1 MSQGKET
8 PRQKMIGMMYL
19 VLMAML
25 ALNVSKDV
33 LNAFVLVD
41 EGLTSTTGNFAKK
54 NDVYYQ
60 EFDRA
65 AAENPVKAGP
75 WQVKALEVKRRA
87 DELHQYLQDLKYM
100 IVIKSEGEDTH
111 AIHEGNIHGG
121 LILGKDNVNLAAEI
135 MIGADGGGRAND
147 LKMAIG
153 GFREHLIS
161 IISEENETIRTSIES
176 NLATEERMVLSHG
189 KEEKQSWEISHF
201 DQMPLIAVITLMSK
215 MQNDVRNSESE
226 TLNYLYSQI
235 DAGSFKF
242 NLIEPVIIPKSN
254 HVIQGNDFEASVF
267 MAAFDTTQE
276 PIVYIGAYDSTVSDD
291 GIVEYKMIG
300 TLGTDFDT
308 IPVTGGKG
316 VYKIRGS
323 SLGEEKWG
331 GIIALKRM
339 DGSYTN
345 KPFSSSYTVAPPALV
360 VSPTEMNVFY
370 NGIDNPVEI
379 SVPGYPANAIRASI
393 NNGRMPGSGTR
404 WTASPNR
411 LGTAKVSVS
420 VMIDGVSRSM
430 GTKEFRVEPVP
441 PPRATLG
448 GRIGGTLRR
457 SEVLSELGLK
467 AQMPEYFKFGG
478 VSFQITS
485 YEFEVI
491 VQNLTAR
498 EIVTGANFTPAVRDY
513 LRNVRAGSNTYFTN
527 IKAVGPD
534 GGVVTLPPLVIKI
547 R

>member
-1 MSQGKET
+1 
-8 PRQKMIGMMYL
+8 MYL

-41 EGLTSTTGNFAKK
+41 EGLTNTTGNFAKK
-54 NDVYYQ
+54 NNVYYQ

-75 WQVKALEVKRRA
+75 WQAKALEVKRRA
-87 DELHQYLQDLKYM
+87 DELHQYLQDLKYK
-100 IVIKSEGEDTH
+100 IIIKSEGEDTH
-111 AIHEGNIHGG
+111 AIHEGDIIGG
-121 LILGKDNVNLAAEI
+121 LILGKDNTTLAAEI

-161 IISEENETIRTSIES
+161 LISEENETIRASIES
-176 NLATEERMVLSHG
+176 NLATEERIVLSHG
-189 KEEKQSWEISHF
+189 KEEMQSWEISHF
-201 DQMPLIAVITLMSK
+201 DQMPLIAVITLLSK

-226 TLNYLYSQI
+226 TLNYLYGQI

-254 HVIQGNDFEASVF
+254 HVIRGNDFEASVF

-276 PIVYIGAYDSTVSDD
+276 PIVYIGAYDSIVSDD
-291 GIVEYKMIG
+291 GMVEYKMRGI
-300 TLGTDFDT
+300 LGTDFDT

-323 SLGEEKWG
+323 SLGEMKWG

-379 SVPGYPANAIRASI
+379 SVPGYPANAIRPSI
-393 NNGRMPGSGTR
+393 NNGVMRGSGTR
-404 WTASPNR
+404 WTVSPNR

-430 GTKEFRVEPVP
+430 GTKDFRVERVP
-441 PPRATLG
+441 PPLPTLAG
-448 GRIGGTLRR
+448 KKGGTLRR
-457 SEVLSELGLK
+457 SAVLAELGLK
-467 AQMPEYFKFGG
+467 AEMPEWFKFGG
-478 VSFQITS
+478 VSYTITS
-485 YEFEVI
+485 FEFEALVQGFTKR
-491 VQNLTAR
+491 VQNQ
-498 EIVTGANFTPAVRDY
+498 GANFSPEIRQV
-513 LRNVRAGSNTYFTN
+513 LREQIRSNSGVYFN
-527 IKAVGPD
+527 EIKAVGPD
-534 GGVVTLPPLVIKI
+534 GSVVTLPTLGI
-547 R
+547 RVQ